1 MDSSEADLSEAGWS
15 EADPSEAD
23 SSAEGWS
30 EADPSEADS
39 SAVGWSEADPS
50 AVGWSEADSSESNW
64 TAASRLYSMCYSH
77 FRRLPGKKPP
87 RKDLSFP
94 LLSLLLNSSQKL
106 PQGQPLQVYSTK

>member
-1 MDSSEADLSEAGWS
+1 MDSSEADLSEADSSVEGWS

-30 EADPSEADS
+30 EADPSEVDS
-39 SAVGWSEADPS
+39 SASN
-50 AVGWSEADSSESNW
+50 WSEADSSESNW
-64 TAASRLYSMCYSH
+64 TAASHLYSMCYSH